1 MPALGDWQSA
11 AERVRGRLG
20 AAPDTDATAHWL
32 LGRHGIEGSRH
43 AAALARLADGKRGPL
58 PASLAADLAAR
69 LALSRHDTTRA
80 LRLWDG
86 ATRRYAVLSV
96 PLDLVASL
104 WPLRLDL
111 VRVAVAQRDSAVAT
125 RACRSFE
132 TLIGY
137 VDQVAQPEV
146 ERLCLVVRSR

>member
-1 MPALGDWQSA
+1 
-11 AERVRGRLG
+11 
-20 AAPDTDATAHWL
+20 
-32 LGRHGIEGSRH
+32 
-43 AAALARLADGKRGPL
+43 
-58 PASLAADLAAR
+58 
-69 LALSRHDTTRA
+69 
-80 LRLWDG
+80 
-86 ATRRYAVLSV
+86 VLSV

-111 VRVAVAQRDSAVAT
+111 VRVAVAQRDGAIAT

-137 VDQVAQPEV
+137 VDQVAQPEI